1 MTKIPEERSNLTN
14 FTEIPYLNSSLFEE
28 QDIEK
33 TLLSI
38 SDISATGKITVY
50 GTKEQKCLIDYLF
63 EFLDKY
69 NFGES
74 RLSEGGMVYKK
85 SRGKEARNFL
95 K

>member
-74 RLSEGGMVYKK
+74 RLSEGAWFIKRAEERSKK
-85 SRGKEARNFL
+85 F
-95 K
+95 